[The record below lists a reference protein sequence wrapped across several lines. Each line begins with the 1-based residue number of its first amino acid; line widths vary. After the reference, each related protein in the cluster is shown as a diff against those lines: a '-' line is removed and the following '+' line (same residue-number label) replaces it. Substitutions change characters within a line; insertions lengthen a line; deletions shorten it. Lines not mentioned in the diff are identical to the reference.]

1 MCPQFNVLFEHLTV
15 EEHLWFFASL
25 KRTPPSKVRE
35 EVDTFMKNVGLADKA
50 GCFASNLSGMFN
62 CYICFLSLIKLG
74 VSLAT
79 FPVCL
84 TVIFVFSWITVCC
97 NIGFKKLGSE
107 R

>member
-62 CYICFLSLIKLG
+62 SYSCFPRSLSGLFNSYYSCFLLDNSLL
-74 VSLAT
+74 
-79 FPVCL
+79 
-84 TVIFVFSWITVCC
+84 
-97 NIGFKKLGSE
+97 
-107 R
+107 